1 MQSDLH
7 TPDDVENSEWEK
19 GRSDYNAQDKA
30 IGKQFDLKD
39 PRIGS
44 LTVLAVEP
52 TEDLKECKVFVSIM
66 GDEAHQRTSLRGLEA
81 ARGKIQAL
89 LSTQIQLR
97 ETPILRFE
105 LDESQQRTQAIEEKI
120 RAARAEDE
128 LAALE
133 REKRGTPAETEP
145 DSDDDLATS

>member
-1 MQSDLH
+1 MKPIRLARIASQLREEIS
-7 TPDDVENSEWEK
+7 
-19 GRSDYNAQDKA
+19 R
-30 IGKQFDLKD
+30 IIQFELKD
-39 PRIGS
+39 PRIGL

-52 TEDLKECKVFVSIM
+52 TEDLKECKVFVSIT
-66 GDEAHQRTSLRGLEA
+66 GDEATQRTSLRGLEA

-120 RAARAEDE
+120 RAARADDE

-145 DSDDDLATS
+145 DSDGDLATS

>member
-1 MQSDLH
+1 MKSIRLARIASQLREEIS
-7 TPDDVENSEWEK
+7 
-19 GRSDYNAQDKA
+19 R
-30 IGKQFDLKD
+30 IIQFDLKD

-66 GDEAHQRTSLRGLEA
+66 GDEANQRTSLRGLEA

-105 LDESQQRTQAIEEKI
+105 LDESQQRTQAIEEMI
-120 RAARAEDE
+120 RAARADDE